1 MSTARVLFIGNSFT
15 LRNDLPS
22 LWAGLAE
29 NGEKGTHIDSQVVAA
44 GGASLRQ
51 HLNKGA
57 ATALLNENVWDFVV
71 LQEQSTLP
79 IKNPKR
85 THENIRDF
93 HALIDRTGARTIL
106 YMTWARLHAPETQA
120 VLSSTYDEVEAERRL
135 RHQQKGAELGVTVVP
150 AGLAWQRVLSTEPAP
165 ALHDADNSHPTLAG
179 SYLAACTFQ
188 WTLFGAPVGEPE
200 AAAKIPEAERQALL
214 AAARH
219 VCQERI

>member
-1 MSTARVLFIGNSFT
+1 MDRSLSTARVLFIGNSFT
-15 LRNDLPS
+15 QRNDLPS

-29 NGEKGTHIDSQVVAA
+29 NGSRGTHIDSQVVAA

-106 YMTWARLHAPETQA
+106 YMTWARLQAPETQA
-120 VLSSTYDEVEAERRL
+120 VLSSTYDEV
-135 RHQQKGAELGVTVVP
+135 GAELGVTVVP

-165 ALHDADNSHPTLAG
+165 ALHDADESHPTLAG

-200 AAAKIPEAERQALL
+200 AAARIPEAERLVLL

-219 VCQERI
+219 VCQERT

>member
-1 MSTARVLFIGNSFT
+1 MDRSLTTARILFIGNSFT
-15 LRNDLPS
+15 LRNDLPA
-22 LWAGLAE
+22 LWAGLAHD
-29 NGEKGTHIDSQVVAA
+29 GDGGTRIDSQVVAA

-57 ATALLNENVWDFVV
+57 ATALLNESAWDFVV

-93 HALIDRTGARTIL
+93 HALIERTDARTIL
-106 YMTWARLHAPETQA
+106 YMTWARLNVPETQA
-120 VLSSTYDEVEAERRL
+120 VLSSTYDDI
-135 RHQQKGAELGVTVVP
+135 GAELGVTVVP
-150 AGLAWQRVLSTEPAP
+150 AGLAWQRVLSTDPAP
-165 ALHDADNSHPTLAG
+165 ALHDAHKSHPTLAG

-200 AAAKIPEAERQALL
+200 AAAGIPQQVRTALRD
-214 AAARH
+214 AARR
-219 VCQERI
+219 VCEKRT

>member
-29 NGEKGTHIDSQVVAA
+29 NGSRGTHIDSRVVAA

-120 VLSSTYDEVEAERRL
+120 VLSSTYDEV
-135 RHQQKGAELGVTVVP
+135 GAELGVTVVP

-200 AAAKIPEAERQALL
+200 AAARIPEAERQALL

>member
-1 MSTARVLFIGNSFT
+1 LSTARVLFIGNSFT
-15 LRNDLPS
+15 QRNDLPS

-29 NGEKGTHIDSQVVAA
+29 NGSRGTHIDSQVVAA

-106 YMTWARLHAPETQA
+106 YMTWARLQAPETQA
-120 VLSSTYDEVEAERRL
+120 VLSSTYDEV
-135 RHQQKGAELGVTVVP
+135 GAELGVTVVP

-165 ALHDADNSHPTLAG
+165 ALHDADESHPTLAG

-200 AAAKIPEAERQALL
+200 AAARIPEAERLVLL

-219 VCQERI
+219 VCQERT